1 MQTFVIEAPLDKL
14 GEKKI
19 KRLNNEIGSGK
30 HTFIFLYMV
39 GCGPCNSTKEPW
51 SKIHDYLGEE
61 HLKNPEIVVAMVDK
75 DFYPRLK
82 NAGKEPMG
90 FPTLRY
96 IGNELEEY
104 ENAEIEK
111 KDRSAESF
119 ADWIKVKVAK
129 KGVMKGGKSRN
140 YKIMMSHCRTTP
152 AKRRSGGKNT
162 KKRAG
167 GKWSLKYK
175 QSINCK
181 RPKGFSQRQHCK
193 YGRTKKNRVK

>member
-1 MQTFVIEAPLDKL
+1 MQTFVIETPLDKL
-14 GEKKI
+14 AEKKI
-19 KRLNNEIGSGK
+19 KRLNDEIGSGK
-30 HTFIFLYMV
+30 HIFIFLYMV

-51 SKIHDYLGEE
+51 SKIQDYLEE
-61 HLKNPEIVVAMVDK
+61 EQLKNPEIVVAMVDK

-104 ENAEIEK
+104 ENAGIEK

-119 ADWIKVKVAK
+119 ADWIKVKVTKMAP
-129 KGVMKGGKSRN
+129 MKGGKSRDHR
-140 YKIMMSHCRTTP
+140 IMMSPCRTTP
-152 AKRRSGGKNT
+152 SKRRSGGK
-162 KKRAG
+162 RVRHG

-175 QSINCK
+175 KSINCK